1 MATDAMNESWRRVLT
16 QIQATWTEQD
26 FQDSDLKKGRG
37 DLKKI
42 VDLIHEATGDPKADI
57 KQKIISFL

>member
-1 MATDAMNESWRRVLT
+1 MATESMNESWKRILT

-37 DLKKI
+37 NLKKI
-42 VDLIHEATGDPKADI
+42 VELIHEATGDPKADI
-57 KQKIISFL
+57 TQKIISFL